1 MVRLD
6 GLIRTFKSTV
16 TDIKAFLHRQRWK
29 EALIFF
35 CFVLL
40 SFGFWLLQALQQ
52 EYETDLSI
60 PVKYNNVPA
69 NIIFESKIPDM
80 IKVHVR
86 DKGSALLNYTL
97 GQKFRSITINLES
110 LPMDTDRLI
119 ISRNSLETDIQKQIL
134 ASTTVYNFEPQRI
147 VLNYGLRK
155 SKEVPVVFN
164 GSVSTETGFRV
175 SSDIIITPSHVTV
188 YASQSV
194 LDTIQE
200 VRTAFV
206 DIKNGKKSV
215 TKNTELEQIDGAN
228 LGTERVSVII
238 PIEEYTEKT
247 LNIPVEVI
255 HVPSKYKIRT
265 FPPTVEVLC
274 NIPISKF
281 KDLTNESL
289 AIQVPFQ
296 DLEENVTGSFDID
309 ITQKPDWVKS
319 YTLNP
324 STIEF
329 ILEEN
334 YTNR

>member
-16 TDIKAFLHRQRWK
+16 TDIKAFLHRRRWK

-60 PVKYNNVPA
+60 PVRYNNVPA
-69 NIIFESKIPDM
+69 NIIFESKIPDK
-80 IKVHVR
+80 ITVHVR

-97 GQKFRSITINLES
+97 GQKFRAITLNLES
-110 LPMDTDRLI
+110 LPMDTDRFI

-147 VLNYGLRK
+147 LLNYGLRK

-164 GSVSTETGFRV
+164 GSVSTESGFLV
-175 SSDIIITPSHVTV
+175 SSDIIITPSQVTV

-194 LDTIQE
+194 LDTIQK
-200 VRTAFV
+200 VKTTFV
-206 DIKNGKKSV
+206 DIKDAKKSI
-215 TKNTELEQIDGAN
+215 TKNTELEQINGAN

-247 LNIPVEVI
+247 LQVPVEVVQ
-255 HVPSKYKIRT
+255 VPAKYKLRT
-265 FPPTVEVLC
+265 FPQSVEVLC

-296 DLEENVTGSFDID
+296 DLEENVTGSFTID
-309 ITQKPDWVKS
+309 LTKKPDWVKN

-324 STIEF
+324 NTIEF
-329 ILEEN
+329 ILEAN
-334 YTNR
+334 YMNR

>member
-119 ISRNSLETDIQKQIL
+119 ISRNSLETDIQKQI
-134 ASTTVYNFEPQRI
+134 
-147 VLNYGLRK
+147 
-155 SKEVPVVFN
+155 
-164 GSVSTETGFRV
+164 
-175 SSDIIITPSHVTV
+175 
-188 YASQSV
+188 
-194 LDTIQE
+194 
-200 VRTAFV
+200 
-206 DIKNGKKSV
+206 
-215 TKNTELEQIDGAN
+215 
-228 LGTERVSVII
+228 
-238 PIEEYTEKT
+238 
-247 LNIPVEVI
+247 
-255 HVPSKYKIRT
+255 
-265 FPPTVEVLC
+265 
-274 NIPISKF
+274 
-281 KDLTNESL
+281 
-289 AIQVPFQ
+289 
-296 DLEENVTGSFDID
+296 
-309 ITQKPDWVKS
+309 
-319 YTLNP
+319 
-324 STIEF
+324 
-329 ILEEN
+329 
-334 YTNR
+334 

>member
-16 TDIKAFLHRQRWK
+16 TDIKAFLHRRRWK

-60 PVKYNNVPA
+60 PVRYNNVPA
-69 NIIFESKIPDM
+69 NIIFESKIPDK
-80 IKVHVR
+80 ITVHVR

-97 GQKFRSITINLES
+97 GQKFRAITLNLES
-110 LPMDTDRLI
+110 LPMDTDRFI

-147 VLNYGLRK
+147 LLNYGLRK

-164 GSVSTETGFRV
+164 GSVSTESGFLV
-175 SSDIIITPSHVTV
+175 SSDIIITPSQVTV

-194 LDTIQE
+194 LDTIQK
-200 VRTAFV
+200 VKTTFV
-206 DIKNGKKSV
+206 DIKDAKKSI
-215 TKNTELEQIDGAN
+215 TKNTELEQINGAN

-238 PIEEYTEKT
+238 PIEEKHISLAHELQRNLREIGIYTEINTK
-247 LNIPVEVI
+247 
-255 HVPSKYKIRT
+255 
-265 FPPTVEVLC
+265 
-274 NIPISKF
+274 
-281 KDLTNESL
+281 NESL
-289 AIQVPFQ
+289 NKKIRIAEKQKVP
-296 DLEENVTGSFDID
+296 
-309 ITQKPDWVKS
+309 IT
-319 YTLNP
+319 
-324 STIEF
+324 STELF
-329 ILEEN
+329 L
-334 YTNR
+334 